1 MKKYGYSVY
10 GLAIVSLL
18 FLSFQPVK
26 AQGAKSASEKSYAQ
40 ARRVLDAG
48 IEALGGR
55 EAIGKLEDISLKF
68 SGINYARNQSLSP
81 DTAYFEGRLNG
92 AMTYDVKGNRMIF
105 EQAANSPGFSFQ
117 NRQIIK
123 VDKGLAFDL
132 NAKTATAFTNPNGI
146 PNIARGRFPHV
157 MLMTARERAATL
169 RFLGQED
176 FDGRKQNV
184 LSFALPDGTVW
195 TLFFDAATNLL
206 TKYENLDTDA
216 RVGDVTQEFIFRDY
230 TNAGGVK
237 IPAGRIVKRGGEI
250 IQDFKVSDIQV
261 NTHPAESAFER
272 PQGFED
278 LPANNPTP
286 VPTVA
291 ELAKDVY
298 LVQDA
303 ANGYNVMFVA
313 MNDYILVA
321 EAPLNEGTSRR
332 VMAKIKE
339 TVPNKPIK
347 YLVATHFH
355 DDHSGGARTY
365 LAEGAT
371 LVTTPGNKNY
381 FEAMA
386 KAVRTITPDA
396 LMLTPRPPVIE
407 TVQNMKR
414 VFTDDAHT
422 VEIYDIGPGP
432 HAKEMLIVYLPKEKL
447 VFQGDLLNL
456 PQPGTTIVTPGN
468 ETTAHFADRLKALG
482 LNVEKIAGVHGRTAT
497 MDDLRVAI
505 EKFKALKPASE

>member
-1 MKKYGYSVY
+1 MKRYGYTVY
-10 GLAIVSLL
+10 GLAIISLL
-18 FLSFQPVK
+18 LVSFQQIN
-26 AQGAKSASEKSYAQ
+26 AQGTKSVSEKSYAQ

-55 EAIGKLEDISLKF
+55 EAIGRVEDISLKF
-68 SGINYARNQSLSP
+68 SGINYARNQSESP

-92 AMTYDVKGNRMIF
+92 ALTYDAKGNRIIF
-105 EQAANSPGFSFQ
+105 EQSANSPGFSFH

-123 VDKGLAFDL
+123 ADKGIAFDM
-132 NAKTATAFTNPNGI
+132 NAKTATAFTNANGI
-146 PNIARGRFPHV
+146 PNIARGRFPHA
-157 MLMTARERAATL
+157 MLMAALERAATL

-176 FDGRKQNV
+176 FEGKKQNV
-184 LSFALPDGTVW
+184 IAFALADGTMW
-195 TLFFDAATNLL
+195 TLYLDAATNLL
-206 TKYENLDTDA
+206 TKFENLDTDA
-216 RVGDVTQEFIFRDY
+216 RAGDVTQEFIFRDY
-230 TNAGGVK
+230 TAVGGVK
-237 IPAGRIVKRGGEI
+237 IPMGRIVRRGGEI
-250 IQDFKVSDIQV
+250 VQDFKLSDVQI

-286 VPTVA
+286 TPIVV

-313 MNDYILVA
+313 MNDHILVA
-321 EAPLNEGTSRR
+321 EAPLNDGTSKR

-339 TVPNKPIK
+339 TIPNKPIK
-347 YLVATHFH
+347 YIVTTHFH
-355 DDHSGGARTY
+355 DDHSGGVRTY
-365 LAEGAT
+365 LGEGAT
-371 LVTTPGNKNY
+371 LITTPGNKGY
-381 FEAMA
+381 FEKMA
-386 KAVRTITPDA
+386 QAVRTIAPDS
-396 LMLTPRPPVIE
+396 LTLKPRQPVIE

-422 VEIYDIGPGP
+422 IEVYDIGPGP
-432 HAKEMLIVYLPKEKL
+432 HTKEMLIVYLPKEKI

-456 PQPGTTIVTPGN
+456 PQAGTTIITPGN

-482 LNVEKIAGVHGRTAT
+482 LAVEKIAAVHGRTGT

-505 EKFKALKPASE
+505 EKFKALK

>member
-1 MKKYGYSVY
+1 MKNYRFAVY
-10 GLAIVSLL
+10 GLAIILL
-18 FLSFQPVK
+18 LLVSFQPIN

-55 EAIGKLEDISLKF
+55 DAIVRVEDISLKF
-68 SGINYARNQSLSP
+68 SGINYARNQSESP

-92 AMTYDVKGNRMIF
+92 AITFDVKGNRVIF
-105 EQAANSPGFSFQ
+105 EQAANSPGFSFR

-123 VDKGLAFDL
+123 ADKALIFDL
-132 NAKTATAFTNPNGI
+132 TAKTATAATNPNAI
-146 PNIARGRFPHV
+146 PNIARGRFPHA
-157 MLMTARERAATL
+157 MLMTASERAATL

-176 FDGRKQNV
+176 FDGKKQNV
-184 LSFALPDGTVW
+184 LAFALADGTMW
-195 TLFFDAATNLL
+195 TLYLDAATNLL
-206 TKYENLDTDA
+206 TKFENLDTDA

-230 TNAGGVK
+230 ASTGGVK
-237 IPAGRIVKRGGEI
+237 IPLGRIVRRGGEI
-250 IQDFKVSDIQV
+250 VQDIKVSDVQL

-286 VPTVA
+286 TPTVV

-313 MNDYILVA
+313 MNDHILVA
-321 EAPLNEGTSRR
+321 EAPLNDGTSKR

-347 YLVATHFH
+347 YIVTTHFH
-355 DDHSGGARTY
+355 DDHSGGVRTY
-365 LAEGAT
+365 LGEGAT
-371 LVTTPGNKNY
+371 LITTPGNRGY
-381 FEAMA
+381 FEKMSQ
-386 KAVRTITPDA
+386 AVRTIAPDA
-396 LMLTPRPPVIE
+396 LTLKPRPQPAIE

-432 HAKEMLIVYLPKEKL
+432 HTKEMLIVYLPKEKI

-456 PQPGTTIVTPGN
+456 PQAGTTMITPGN

-482 LNVEKIAGVHGRTAT
+482 LNVEKIVAVHGRIGT
-497 MDDLRVAI
+497 MDDLRAAI
-505 EKFKALKPASE
+505 EKFRALK